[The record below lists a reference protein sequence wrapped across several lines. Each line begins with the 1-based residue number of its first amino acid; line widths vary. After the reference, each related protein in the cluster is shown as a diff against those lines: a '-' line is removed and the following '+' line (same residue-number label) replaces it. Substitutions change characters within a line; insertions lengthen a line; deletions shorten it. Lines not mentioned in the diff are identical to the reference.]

1 MRCMEGVCLPLLL
14 KRMQGGGGEEEANGM
29 DDVGWSK

>member
-1 MRCMEGVCLPLLL
+1 MYGRRVFALVTEEDA
-14 KRMQGGGGEEEANGM
+14 RRGGGEEEANGM